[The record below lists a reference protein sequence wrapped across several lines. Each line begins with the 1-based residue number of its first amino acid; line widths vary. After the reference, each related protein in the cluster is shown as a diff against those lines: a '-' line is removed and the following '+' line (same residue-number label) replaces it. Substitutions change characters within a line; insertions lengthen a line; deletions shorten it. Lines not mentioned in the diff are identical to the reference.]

1 MSESDFGI
9 GDLLIFKNEIRLAG
23 CSMVALVMISIPGSA
38 DLPLRWVTQSSFDAP
53 VSAPFA
59 PRPANAIVPTHQPTA
74 KVRRAANFF
83 GIASWYGA
91 VLNGHR
97 TASGEIFD
105 MNRLTA
111 AHRTLPFGTLV
122 RVVDVRSG
130 KSVIVRIND
139 RGVLFSDRVIDLS
152 RAAADQLG
160 IRRSGITSV
169 RLEVLNNRQI
179 SPTEMAATQS
189 DPSADPQSNRPE
201 AKNSQPEIQ
210 K

>member
-1 MSESDFGI
+1 
-9 GDLLIFKNEIRLAG
+9 LIFKNEIRLAG
-23 CSMVALVMISIPGSA
+23 CSMVALVMVSIPGTA
-38 DLPLRWVTQSSFDAP
+38 DLPLRWVTQSTFETP

-59 PRPANAIVPTHQPTA
+59 PRPVTEIIPNQQTIAR
-74 KVRRAANFF
+74 VRRATTFS

-105 MNRLTA
+105 MNHFTA
-111 AHRTLPFGTLV
+111 AHRTLPFGTVV
-122 RVVDVRSG
+122 RVVDVQSG

-160 IRRSGITSV
+160 IRKTGVTSV
-169 RLEVLNNRQI
+169 RLEVLSKRQASQDLTSEAQPDESANLQGNGPETQND
-179 SPTEMAATQS
+179 SPENP
-189 DPSADPQSNRPE
+189 DGRLI
-201 AKNSQPEIQ
+201 K
-210 K
+210 

>member
-1 MSESDFGI
+1 
-9 GDLLIFKNEIRLAG
+9 LIFKNEIRLAG

-53 VSAPFA
+53 VSASFA
-59 PRPANAIVPTHQPTA
+59 PRPATEIVPTQQTTA
-74 KVRRAANFF
+74 KVRRATNFF

-160 IRRSGITSV
+160 IRKSGITSV
-169 RLEVLNNRQI
+169 RLEVLTNQQALQTDI
-179 SPTEMAATQS
+179 AATQS
-189 DPSADPQSNRPE
+189 DESANLQSSGPETQIDRPE
-201 AKNSQPEIQ
+201 VPNATSAR
-210 K
+210 

>member
-1 MSESDFGI
+1 
-9 GDLLIFKNEIRLAG
+9 LIFKNEIRLAG

-59 PRPANAIVPTHQPTA
+59 PRPVTEIVPTQQPTA
-74 KVRRAANFF
+74 KVRRASNFF

-160 IRRSGITSV
+160 IRKSGVTSV
-169 RLEVLNNRQI
+169 RLEVLTNQQASQTEVAAAKPDESANLQSSAPDNQI
-179 SPTEMAATQS
+179 
-189 DPSADPQSNRPE
+189 DRPE
-201 AKNSQPEIQ
+201 APNATPAR
-210 K
+210 